1 MIKPKVV
8 IVGGGFA
15 GLAAA
20 WELKDSSYHVTLLDK
35 RNFNLFQPLLYQV
48 ATASLTEADIT
59 FPLRSAL
66 TKDKNV
72 SVYRTKVHDFDI
84 INQMVITDEGDF
96 EYDKLVVCNGVTH
109 NYFGN
114 TQWAEHAP
122 GLKTIED
129 ALEIRNRIF
138 MAFEK
143 AELEKDSEKRKA
155 LLRFVVVGSGPTGV
169 ELAGSLGELAH
180 NTLRKDFRNFV
191 PSDVEIIL
199 VEGSDRVL
207 PAYSSKLSQ
216 KAVDQ
221 LHKLGVTVI
230 TNTRVTDIQSEYIRL
245 KSEDSE
251 TNLPTQT
258 VLWAA
263 GMKTTPLA
271 GLLADKTG
279 ARQDTQGRIEVN
291 PDLTIPGH
299 SNIFV
304 LGDISHLKD
313 KSGKPLPGIA
323 PVAMQEGFYVG
334 KLLKKQ
340 AHGESGESF
349 EYFDKGN
356 MAVIG
361 KNAAVAQLGK
371 LEFSGY
377 IAWILWVVVHIW
389 YLIGYDNKLMIM
401 LRWAW
406 TYWTSK
412 RGSRLIVHD
421 NEMEENSSK
430 AFLQRGITRLDS

>member
-1 MIKPKVV
+1 MTKPKVV

-20 WELKDSSYHVTLLDK
+20 WELKDSSYQVTLLDK

-84 INQMVITDEGDF
+84 KNQLVITDEGDF
-96 EYDKLVVCNGVTH
+96 EYDKLIVCSGVTH

-221 LHKLGVTVI
+221 LHKLGVTVV
-230 TNTRVTDIQSEYIRL
+230 TNNRVTDIQSEYIRL
-245 KSEDSE
+245 KSEGGE
-251 TNLPTQT
+251 TTLFTQT

-271 GLLADKTG
+271 GLLANKTD

-291 PDLTIPGH
+291 PDLSIPGY

-313 KSGKPLPGIA
+313 KNGKPLPGIA
-323 PVAMQEGFYVG
+323 PVAMQEGYYIG
-334 KLLKKQ
+334 KLLKKE
-340 AHGESGESF
+340 ANGESGESF
-349 EYFDKGN
+349 KYLDKGN

-421 NEMEENSSK
+421 NEIEENSSK
-430 AFLQRGITRLDS
+430 AFLQRNVAKPDS